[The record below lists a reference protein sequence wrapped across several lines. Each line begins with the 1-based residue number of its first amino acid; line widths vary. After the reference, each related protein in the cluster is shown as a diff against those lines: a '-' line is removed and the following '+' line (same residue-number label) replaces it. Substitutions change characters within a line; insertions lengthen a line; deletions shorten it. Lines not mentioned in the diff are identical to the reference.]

1 MRLIVG
7 LGNPGRRYAGTPHN
21 AGFEVVEEL
30 AARHGLKWRQARRL
44 DAEFAEGRI
53 AGIACALLKPTT
65 YMNASGEAVAPL
77 VRGEGL
83 EVDRDLLVV
92 VDDAALPLGRLRLRA
107 SGSSGGHR
115 GLDSLIGALR
125 TRQFARLRCGV
136 GPDDQ
141 AGIGDLAAYVLAKWP
156 KSLRPEVETMQ
167 VRAADAAETWLSED
181 IAGVMTRYNSD

>member
-30 AARHGLKWRQARRL
+30 AARHGLRWRQARRL
-44 DAEFAEGRI
+44 DAEFADGRI
-53 AGIACALLKPTT
+53 AGTACALLKPTT
-65 YMNASGEAVAPL
+65 YMNASGEAVTPL
-77 VRGEGL
+77 VRGEGV
-83 EVDRDLLVV
+83 EIGRDLLVV

-115 GLDSLIGALR
+115 GLDSLIRDLG

-136 GPDDQ
+136 GP
-141 AGIGDLAAYVLAKWP
+141 GDEADIEDMAAYVLAKWP
-156 KSLRPEVETMQ
+156 KSLRPEVETMLI
-167 VRAADAAETWLSED
+167 RATDAAEAWLSED
-181 IAGVMTRYNSD
+181 IAAVMTRYNSD